1 MTAVELS
8 LALLVL
14 LLTPG
19 PTNTLVMLAGAERG
33 FWPAMRLVPVELVA
47 YLSAVLP
54 FLWLGAA
61 FPAQAAAARPVVAM
75 LAGVW
80 VLRLAWVMWH
90 VPAVTTG
97 VRVVTAVR
105 LFVTTLLNPK
115 AVIMGVALLPAATE
129 ETPRL
134 AILSVL
140 IVAIAAVW
148 AMAGCSL
155 PGAAGGGGMPPLLRR
170 AIALW
175 LAGVSV
181 MIVAGGLRA

>member
-61 FPAQAAAARPVVAM
+61 FPAQAAAARTTKAAYQARLTSAGFGAITTEIIPVPTFYFGEEYHQQY
-75 LAGVW
+75 LAKNPGGYCGIGG
-80 VLRLAWVMWH
+80 
-90 VPAVTTG
+90 TG
-97 VRVVTAVR
+97 VTCPIGLTA
-105 LFVTTLLNPK
+105 
-115 AVIMGVALLPAATE
+115 
-129 ETPRL
+129 
-134 AILSVL
+134 
-140 IVAIAAVW
+140 
-148 AMAGCSL
+148 
-155 PGAAGGGGMPPLLRR
+155 
-170 AIALW
+170 
-175 LAGVSV
+175 
-181 MIVAGGLRA
+181 

>member
-1 MTAVELS
+1 
-8 LALLVL
+8 
-14 LLTPG
+14 
-19 PTNTLVMLAGAERG
+19 
-33 FWPAMRLVPVELVA
+33 
-47 YLSAVLP
+47 
-54 FLWLGAA
+54 
-61 FPAQAAAARPVVAM
+61 VVAV

-80 VLRLAWVMWH
+80 VLRLAWVMWQ
-90 VPAVTTG
+90 VPSVTSG
-97 VRVVTAVR
+97 ARVVTAGR

-134 AILSVL
+134 AILSGL

-148 AMAGCSL
+148 ALAGCTL
-155 PGAAGGGGMPPLLRR
+155 PGAAGGGGLPPLLRR